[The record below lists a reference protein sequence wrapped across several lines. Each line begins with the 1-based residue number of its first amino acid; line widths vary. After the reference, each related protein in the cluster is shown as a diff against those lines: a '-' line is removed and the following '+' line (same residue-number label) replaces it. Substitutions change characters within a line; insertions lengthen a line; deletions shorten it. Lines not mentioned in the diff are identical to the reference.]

1 MYFRNLDELRAL
13 QPMENKTWNKESLK
27 EYLIQSCNCNFVEF
41 VDLFMEKY
49 KKDEILADLLFDFLL
64 NDDYDGSDSQIGAAK
79 YIARMDREV
88 LRNKKDLLLQAQK
101 NEVYWKRPFRDEEF
115 LEWL

>member
-13 QPMENKTWNKESLK
+13 QPMENKTSNKENLK

-49 KKDEILADLLFDFLL
+49 
-64 NDDYDGSDSQIGAAK
+64 
-79 YIARMDREV
+79 
-88 LRNKKDLLLQAQK
+88 
-101 NEVYWKRPFRDEEF
+101 
-115 LEWL
+115 